1 MFEISTESNDGQNV
15 IFSVKGEIDIYSAPD
30 FKESLYQSINNVQQN
45 IILDCRDLSYIDSMG
60 LGILVG
66 ALKRVRE
73 KDHNITIRNPLL
85 AISDCCKVGFLSN
98 RRKLIVWLLVLS
110 TYICY

>member
-73 KDHNITIRNPLL
+73 KDHNITIRSPR
-85 AISDCCKVGFLSN
+85 STV
-98 RRKLIVWLLVLS
+98 RKLFRITGLDKAFIIEEV
-110 TYICY
+110 